1 MRTVAP
7 FVLNLNAVQLA
18 CMTSKTAHDAF
29 PGAQISIKPQRSI
42 HSSTDKS
49 KRSTE
54 CTVAPRTREGLKA
67 HKDNRHT
74 YPGGKVRRKAMARLA
89 LRQRMHDDKNAE
101 AHTMP
106 GSMAA

>member
-1 MRTVAP
+1 MYKTAP
-7 FVLNLNAVQLA
+7 FAMNLSVAQLA

-29 PGAQISIKPQRSI
+29 PGRTITPPSPRSI
-42 HSSTDKS
+42 HASTNKR
-49 KRSTE
+49 KRSTI

-74 YPGGKVRRKAMARLA
+74 YPGGKVRRKATARLA
-89 LRQRMHDDKNAE
+89 MRQRMHDDKNAE

-106 GSMAA
+106 GSMSA